1 MIRRLAF
8 ALWELPQNALGAANF
23 ALSGALGRVERVTR
37 DRGRVMIEL
46 RRSGAVSLG
55 SFVFWTR
62 ADNPWVPVGAEN
74 RDHEF
79 GHSIQSRMLGP
90 LYLPLVGVPSSARAL
105 YAVGYRVVRGK
116 RWAHYYDGW
125 PEKAADRLGGVDR
138 SLRPPP

>member
-1 MIRRLAF
+1 GPAVIHRLVL

-23 ALSGALGRVERVTR
+23 VLWTARRRVERVTV

-46 RRSGAVSLG
+46 REGAAVSLG

-62 ADNPWVPVGAEN
+62 HDNPWVPVGEEN

-90 LYLPLVGVPSSARAL
+90 LYLPLVGLPSSARAM
-105 YAVGYRVVRGK
+105 YAVAYR
-116 RWAHYYDGW
+116 
-125 PEKAADRLGGVDR
+125 
-138 SLRPPP
+138 